1 MARIRPTGA
10 GKPRATRRG
19 AVNSKRAGHKRAPR
33 QAVHKPKVARQT
45 GPTTQAAEHPAAGSA
60 WGSVA
65 SLSVSP
71 TPLLALRP
79 DQPAPDELLALV
91 GAEQATLREA
101 LQAWGAAQDQ
111 AANRAWRRPGGLTR
125 MAGL

>member
-1 MARIRPTGA
+1 
-10 GKPRATRRG
+10 
-19 AVNSKRAGHKRAPR
+19 
-33 QAVHKPKVARQT
+33 
-45 GPTTQAAEHPAAGSA
+45 
-60 WGSVA
+60 VA
-65 SLSVSP
+65 SLSVSA

>member
-10 GKPRATRRG
+10 GKPRHTRSGARASKRTGRKHATRH
-19 AVNSKRAGHKRAPR
+19 AA
-33 QAVHKPKVARQT
+33 HKPKPAQQAR
-45 GPTTQAAEHPAAGSA
+45 PASLAAERLAASSA

-65 SLSVSP
+65 SLNVSP

-79 DQPAPDELLALV
+79 EQPAPDELLALV
-91 GAEQATLREA
+91 GAEQTTLREA
-101 LQAWGAAQDQ
+101 LRAWSAAQDQ